1 MNTRPTGL
9 GSWRVGHWM
18 AAIGAA
24 LLVTLTPLS
33 YIQWKQFN
41 LMQDVAIN
49 QIDSI
54 MWQSYQLE
62 RELGHLAYAMHS
74 SLDPESTV
82 EPDFL
87 VERYDVFVSRIALV
101 TDMPRSDLLNT
112 TPAYI
117 DGMRQVNGLAGLIV
131 LRCLHLNSEDNT
143 DFHILPTLFANVDTG
158 SIH

>member
-1 MNTRPTGL
+1 MNTQPSGL
-9 GSWRVGHWM
+9 SGWRVTHWV

-62 RELGHLAYAMHS
+62 RELNHLAEHGAERAAGGGI
-74 SLDPESTV
+74 ESG
-82 EPDFL
+82 
-87 VERYDVFVSRIALV
+87 
-101 TDMPRSDLLNT
+101 
-112 TPAYI
+112 
-117 DGMRQVNGLAGLIV
+117 DGPIMA
-131 LRCLHLNSEDNT
+131 HA
-143 DFHILPTLFANVDTG
+143 TLGAIYGNAR
-158 SIH
+158 